1 MGARDT
7 RAERRNYDRGMKIGV
22 IIPAAGASARY
33 RSESSRSKLDE
44 DLGGKSVLQR
54 SVELF
59 TKLDSPDWTVTSMV
73 VAGPAADEAFAEF
86 RQRYADKLS
95 ILGVSLVRGG
105 LVHRWETVKNALAA
119 VAGDCTHIAVHDAA
133 RPCTPMELIER
144 LFDAAKKHAAVVA
157 GVPVAD
163 TIKRTIEIDAPA
175 ARRDPLA
182 AILGDDAP
190 SGPKRMRLVETT
202 LERADVYAIQTPQVF
217 RAELLRRAYAQGD
230 LSSTDDASLVE
241 RLLAKENPPAKAGCS
256 AENCVVV
263 LDGDPRNMK
272 ITRAGDLRVARA
284 ILGVSGAQ
292 DKPAHRRF

>member
-1 MGARDT
+1 
-7 RAERRNYDRGMKIGV
+7 MKIGV

-33 RSESSRSKLDE
+33 RTEAQRSKLDE

-59 TKLDSPDWTVTSMV
+59 TKLESPDWTITSMV
-73 VAGPAADEAFAEF
+73 VAGPSADDAFAEF
-86 RQRYADKLS
+86 KQRHADKLA
-95 ILGVSLVRGG
+95 ILGVTLCRGG

-119 VAGDCTHIAVHDAA
+119 IPGDCTHIAVHDAA

-144 LFDAAKKHAAVVA
+144 LFDAAMKHPAVVP
-157 GVPVAD
+157 GIPVPD

-175 ARRDPLA
+175 AGRDPLA

-190 SGPKRMRLVETT
+190 SGPRKMRLVDAT
-202 LERADVYAIQTPQVF
+202 LDRADVYAIQTPQVF
-217 RAELLRRAYAQGD
+217 RAELLRRAYEQSD

-241 RLLAKENPPAKAGCS
+241 RLLSKENPPAKVGCS
-256 AENCVVV
+256 PENCVVV
-263 LDGDPRNMK
+263 LDADPRNIK
-272 ITRAGDLRVARA
+272 ITRPSDLRLARS
-284 ILGVSGAQ
+284 ILGVSGPQ